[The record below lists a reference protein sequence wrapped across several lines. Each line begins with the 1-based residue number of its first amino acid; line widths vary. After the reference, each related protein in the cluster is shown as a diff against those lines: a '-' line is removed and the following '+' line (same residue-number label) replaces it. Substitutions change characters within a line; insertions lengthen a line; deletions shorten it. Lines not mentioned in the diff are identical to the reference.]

1 MSLWS
6 QCAHHD
12 DEVRLTAK
20 HVEFDEL
27 RADRPRRGR
36 VDIRVVR
43 KPTSPK
49 RLDESTEFLA
59 DAAETD
65 STDCAAD
72 KADAEEV
79 CALVPAAVARKVL
92 EGAEVLGQAE
102 KERQRGNRNRATN
115 SLRCDGHKD

>member
-1 MSLWS
+1 MMGFWS

-36 VDIRVVR
+36 VDIGVVR
-43 KPTSPK
+43 NPTSPE
-49 RLDESTEFLA
+49 RLDESEEFLA

-65 STDCAAD
+65 SADCAAD

-79 CALVPAAVARKVL
+79 CALVPAAVPREVV
-92 EGAEVLGQAE
+92 EGA
-102 KERQRGNRNRATN
+102 
-115 SLRCDGHKD
+115 